1 MDFGLCKSEL
11 KSIKIIDGKWLQC
24 ETSKER
30 LGQDIVL
37 RRAPFTPMARQVL
50 PLIDFEKAR
59 TTNTRTI
66 ASTIKRVPPAHHVHE
81 LRHTFVSRC
90 KECVQKG
97 NYEKIIAS
105 MQLFSMR

>member
-11 KSIKIIDGKWLQC
+11 KSIKIIDNQWLQC

-59 TTNTRTI
+59 TTNTWTI
-66 ASTIKRVPPAHHVHE
+66 ASTIKRYRPPT
-81 LRHTFVSRC
+81 TFTNCAIHMSAAAKSSFK
-90 KECVQKG
+90 KETTK
-97 NYEKIIAS
+97 K
-105 MQLFSMR
+105 

>member
-11 KSIKIIDGKWLQC
+11 KSIKIIDNQWLQC

-37 RRAPFTPMARQVL
+37 RRAPFTRQVL

-66 ASTIKRVPPAHHVHE
+66 ASTIKRYRPPT
-81 LRHTFVSRC
+81 TFTNCAIHMSAAARSSFK
-90 KECVQKG
+90 KETTK
-97 NYEKIIAS
+97 K
-105 MQLFSMR
+105 

>member
-11 KSIKIIDGKWLQC
+11 KSIEIIDNQWLQC

-37 RRAPFTPMARQVL
+37 RRAPFTRQVL

-66 ASTIKRVPPAHHVHE
+66 ASTIKRYRPPT
-81 LRHTFVSRC
+81 TFTNCAIHMSAAARSSFK
-90 KECVQKG
+90 KETSK
-97 NYEKIIAS
+97 K
-105 MQLFSMR
+105 